1 MADYY
6 SYMKWDKEQFGDP
19 TLIPRAWGLPDLDA
33 CGTIG
38 VSMVETYEITGNP
51 RLLPVIRDI
60 GEAVTQHIPRFED
73 GTFHRVHT
81 MWADDLYMSCPFLA
95 RLARLTG
102 EASYADEV
110 YRQVKGFYKRLWIE
124 EEKIFSHIYF
134 VEEKAMS
141 RVPWGRG
148 NGWIAVTL
156 TEILALLAADDPRW
170 QEALHLF
177 QHFMQGIAPL
187 QDACGMWHQV
197 LNRRESYLETSCT
210 AMFVLSMARGVSHGW
225 LQEKTYLPIA
235 QKGWDALM
243 KYSVDDIGDV
253 YGVCL
258 GSGCAKDAQYYF
270 DLPTKKN
277 DDHGTGIILMAAAE
291 LMKAER
297 MHHNGEETRG

>member
-1 MADYY
+1 MAEYS
-6 SYMKWDKEQFGDP
+6 SYMNWDKEQFGDP
-19 TLIPRAWGLPDLDA
+19 TLRPRAWGLPDLDA

-197 LNRRESYLETSCT
+197 LNPPPPGRRTTGIKNGAFSPKGENPVFY
-210 AMFVLSMARGVSHGW
+210 AR
-225 LQEKTYLPIA
+225 LPQEGRLTQAPERISPRFRRPICPRPGCPCCPCRRWWCGRTHWRCPRFHPPDTGR
-235 QKGWDALM
+235 GWDRL
-243 KYSVDDIGDV
+243 
-253 YGVCL
+253 
-258 GSGCAKDAQYYF
+258 
-270 DLPTKKN
+270 
-277 DDHGTGIILMAAAE
+277 
-291 LMKAER
+291 R
-297 MHHNGEETRG
+297 R